1 MNLNKTFEI
10 SNIEELKILSNV
22 RLLKRHELNP
32 IYSKENLHV
41 QFQLAGDVKGVINCF
56 LCLDGH
62 ELTASDKNVLFPLF
76 VESMNILIGKQIS
89 EDPEFSSHN
98 IKLSPPIFSMK
109 AQELNSSLKNGLQTY
124 HLELDGYIFTII
136 SEYILGVMN

>member
-1 MNLNKTFEI
+1 MNLNKNFEI

-41 QFQLAGDVKGVINCF
+41 QFQLSGEVKGVINCF

-62 ELTASDKNVLFPLF
+62 ELTVSDKNVLFPLF
-76 VESMNILIGKQIS
+76 VESMNILIGIPLLKTA
-89 EDPEFSSHN
+89 ERY
-98 IKLSPPIFSMK
+98 SPK
-109 AQELNSSLKNGLQTY
+109 VVSSL
-124 HLELDGYIFTII
+124 FV
-136 SEYILGVMN
+136 SLGRKTRSVP

>member
-1 MNLNKTFEI
+1 MNITKTFEI

-41 QFQLAGDVKGVINCF
+41 QFQLSGHIKGVINCF
-56 LCLDGH
+56 LCLDSH

-89 EDPEFSSHN
+89 EDPEFSAHD
-98 IKLSPPIFSMK
+98 IQLSPPKFSMK
-109 AQELNSSLKNGLQTY
+109 ALEINSSLKNGLQTY

-136 SEYILGVMN
+136 TEYILGVVN

>member
-10 SNIEELKILSNV
+10 ANIEELKILSNV

-41 QFQLAGDVKGVINCF
+41 QFQLNGHINGVINCF

-62 ELTASDKNVLFPLF
+62 ELNAIDKNVLFPLF

-89 EDPEFSSHN
+89 EDPEFSRHS
-98 IKLSPPIFSMK
+98 IKLSPPKFSMK
-109 AQELNSSLKNGLQTY
+109 AQEINSSLKKELQTY
-124 HLELDGYIFTII
+124 HLELDGYIFSII
-136 SEYILGVMN
+136 TEYILGVLN